1 MNEDKTNKKL
11 IDDLKKILPRL
22 MPQKTLKQNFGEK

>member
-11 IDDLKKILPRL
+11 IDDLKNLTKVDAP
-22 MPQKTLKQNFGEK
+22 KTLKQNFGEK